1 MTSDLVTQ
9 LTSIEN
15 FGLKNNYNNDYN
27 NTPINFST
35 NTYILIFLAII
46 LVIVI
51 ILIIFGILGFY
62 YKFRFNLV
70 RNTTGTYEFY
80 HEQSADVEA
89 DNNKKVTGTRKKS
102 SFGQPRL
109 KNERNL
115 EKKFKK
121 SIEKS
126 EKLGLS
132 SIIPLSDKKIDP
144 EISEKMPYLT
154 SPFGWFPN
162 TILKNIKYKYKKET
176 PKKGDINDAPSNDV
190 TSDGFKNVD
199 LNSPPDKS
207 ISATPEITPEIS
219 NADQSDELTAPTNSK
234 DDKQ

>member
-115 EKKFKK
+115 EKK
-121 SIEKS
+121 I
-126 EKLGLS
+126 
-132 SIIPLSDKKIDP
+132 
-144 EISEKMPYLT
+144 
-154 SPFGWFPN
+154 
-162 TILKNIKYKYKKET
+162 
-176 PKKGDINDAPSNDV
+176 
-190 TSDGFKNVD
+190 
-199 LNSPPDKS
+199 
-207 ISATPEITPEIS
+207 
-219 NADQSDELTAPTNSK
+219 
-234 DDKQ
+234 